1 MPARLSPFSAF
12 GKRPARLLALSE
24 SQSLAQ
30 LLAPLLALAACSSL
44 GLAGLASASP
54 AAKAPPALDP
64 AFVALLKTGNL
75 ETLTQAC
82 QSALSDGN
90 AGQLRLLQQRLLTI
104 KPAPQPLPVVLA
116 NADGLLRCQ
125 APDLALQVLARY
137 APAPGPE
144 RTFWLV
150 MQWRA
155 AAAGLHHDLAA
166 QALQLLAAGKLPGL
180 EARQLPL
187 KQKDD
192 GTLVTRSA
200 LDLLAAHLESLG
212 RNREA
217 AEVLLASQA
226 SGALQAER
234 YARAVALLDRL
245 PLSQRQRLM
254 ELALEQAAASGS
266 WGLVAQLLDQELALE
281 ASPSKPASQAM
292 QRRLR
297 LSGRIDDAYGEW
309 QARRRAALG
318 SSSPVPDA
326 TNQGRLA
333 ALEGQLRSPRAPGG
347 HAAAPQPA
355 PSPSASSPFPSAPQ
369 P

>member
-166 QALQLLAAGKLPGL
+166 QALQLLSAGKLPGL

-192 GTLVTRSA
+192 GTLVTR
-200 LDLLAAHLESLG
+200 
-212 RNREA
+212 
-217 AEVLLASQA
+217 
-226 SGALQAER
+226 
-234 YARAVALLDRL
+234 
-245 PLSQRQRLM
+245 
-254 ELALEQAAASGS
+254 
-266 WGLVAQLLDQELALE
+266 
-281 ASPSKPASQAM
+281 
-292 QRRLR
+292 
-297 LSGRIDDAYGEW
+297 
-309 QARRRAALG
+309 
-318 SSSPVPDA
+318 
-326 TNQGRLA
+326 
-333 ALEGQLRSPRAPGG
+333 
-347 HAAAPQPA
+347 
-355 PSPSASSPFPSAPQ
+355 
-369 P
+369 